1 MTLRLVLG
9 CGSVGRQLAVDEG
22 SRTHVVTENEHR
34 VETLRANGI
43 AATLGDPT
51 DAGVVAGASFDPD
64 TVVVGSDDPE
74 RNCEIAAFAA
84 DAFPDA
90 RLFAFAGQEAASTQ
104 TERLRELADDVHD
117 PAAAISSFL
126 LDSVGEDGLRSRRLM
141 RVLHNVE
148 SPLAVFAHD
157 NPDPDAIAS
166 ALALARIAQRAGIET
181 TACYFGEISHQENRA
196 LVNLLDLEL
205 QTFDSPEE
213 LPSFGSIALVDHSRP
228 GINDQLPPETDID
241 IVIDHHPPR
250 APVEASFVDMR
261 SDVGSTS
268 TLLVEY
274 LRKLGIDP
282 PPELATA
289 LLFGIQVDTDDFS
302 REVATNDFEAA
313 ASLVPSVDTA
323 TLERIE
329 SPRVSVETMEILASA
344 IVNQDVRDGVL
355 SSYVGTISDRDALA
369 QAADQLLTMEGVST
383 TLIFGTMD
391 DTVFASARARGTELD
406 LGEALREAF
415 DQIGSAGGHAN
426 MAGAQIPVGVLI
438 DDGEADTAIRDVISE
453 RFFETVGV
461 GTDAAPAAVYAKD
474 THLGLAEALPD
485 RDETSDSE

>member
-1 MTLRLVLG
+1 
-9 CGSVGRQLAVDEG
+9 
-22 SRTHVVTENEHR
+22 
-34 VETLRANGI
+34 
-43 AATLGDPT
+43 
-51 DAGVVAGASFDPD
+51 
-64 TVVVGSDDPE
+64 
-74 RNCEIAAFAA
+74 
-84 DAFPDA
+84 
-90 RLFAFAGQEAASTQ
+90 
-104 TERLRELADDVHD
+104 
-117 PAAAISSFL
+117 
-126 LDSVGEDGLRSRRLM
+126 M

-344 IVNQDVRDGVL
+344 IVNQDIRDGVL

-369 QAADQLLTMEGVST
+369 QAADQLLTMEGVSI

-438 DDGEADTAIRDVISE
+438 DEGEADTAIRDVISE

-485 RDETSDSE
+485 RDETSDGE